1 MSEELQPTLF
11 IVATPI
17 GNLGDLTT
25 RAAET
30 LRSCDRV
37 VAEDTRRTRQ
47 LMTYL
52 GIAGRPIDRLD
63 GHATARAVERTIE
76 RLVGGERIALVTDAG
91 TPGVSDPGG
100 VLIEAAIA
108 AGARVIPIPGASAV
122 LAALVASGL
131 VGDGRFR
138 FVGFLPRDGSRRRDT
153 IALVCATPEAVVLF
167 EAPNR
172 TRGTLRDL
180 ADPTPGR
187 RACVARELTKV
198 HEETVRGTCAELAA
212 DDREWAGEIVIVL
225 GAHEPEQRE
234 ALVDDV
240 SLDARIDE
248 GLARGEHAR
257 AIAER
262 LAAWSGRAKRHVYER
277 VVTRKGR

>member
-1 MSEELQPTLF
+1 M
-11 IVATPI
+11 
-17 GNLGDLTT
+17 
-25 RAAET
+25 
-30 LRSCDRV
+30 
-37 VAEDTRRTRQ
+37 
-47 LMTYL
+47 
-52 GIAGRPIDRLD
+52 
-63 GHATARAVERTIE
+63 
-76 RLVGGERIALVTDAG
+76 
-91 TPGVSDPGG
+91 
-100 VLIEAAIA
+100 
-108 AGARVIPIPGASAV
+108 
-122 LAALVASGL
+122 
-131 VGDGRFR
+131 
-138 FVGFLPRDGSRRRDT
+138 
-153 IALVCATPEAVVLF
+153 F

-187 RACVARELTKV
+187 SACVARELTKV

-212 DDREWAGEIVIVL
+212 DEREWAGEVVIVL
-225 GAHEPEQRE
+225 GSHEPEQRE
-234 ALVDDV
+234 ALVDDA